1 MLSSKIKLD
10 TKTSDRKFI
19 NPVRCRRDSCRC
31 LPGKSS
37 KLKPTEPDGTT
48 LRQVRPVLFTRM
60 TRSWCFINQHQ
71 LCLHPICCVF
81 WRVCKICVCMPA
93 PLRLCICIQSSISS
107 CVSLIMCS
115 FLLMNECL
123 PSSSVV
129 WLPLRSILSAVT
141 SSCTNAQRHDQA
153 PLAEIKVK
161 RKKKKEKKMDFT
173 PELSSESRIIIYMAP
188 L

>member
-10 TKTSDRKFI
+10 TKTSDRKYI

-31 LPGKSS
+31 LPGKST
-37 KLKPTEPDGTT
+37 KLKLTEPDGTT
-48 LRQVRPVLFTRM
+48 LRQWGLFYSPEWREADVLL
-60 TRSWCFINQHQ
+60 INTNS
-71 LCLHPICCVF
+71 LCLHPICCIF
-81 WRVCKICVCMPA
+81 WRVC
-93 PLRLCICIQSSISS
+93 RICIQSSASS

-129 WLPLRSILSAVT
+129 WLPLRSILSAVR

-153 PLAEIKVK
+153 PLAEI
-161 RKKKKEKKMDFT
+161 
-173 PELSSESRIIIYMAP
+173 S
-188 L
+188 

>member
-10 TKTSDRKFI
+10 TKTSDRKYI

-31 LPGKSS
+31 LPGKNT
-37 KLKPTEPDGTT
+37 KLKLTEPDGTT
-48 LRQVRPVLFTRM
+48 LRQWGLFYSPEWREADVLL
-60 TRSWCFINQHQ
+60 INTNS
-71 LCLHPICCVF
+71 LCLHPICCIF
-81 WRVCKICVCMPA
+81 WRVC
-93 PLRLCICIQSSISS
+93 RICIQSSASS

-129 WLPLRSILSAVT
+129 WLPLRSILSAVR

-153 PLAEIKVK
+153 PLAEI
-161 RKKKKEKKMDFT
+161 
-173 PELSSESRIIIYMAP
+173 S
-188 L
+188 

>member
-10 TKTSDRKFI
+10 TKTSDRKYI

-31 LPGKSS
+31 LPGKNT
-37 KLKPTEPDGTT
+37 KLKLTEPDGTT
-48 LRQVRPVLFTRM
+48 LRQWGLFCSPEWREADVLL
-60 TRSWCFINQHQ
+60 INTNS
-71 LCLHPICCVF
+71 LCLHPICCIF
-81 WRVCKICVCMPA
+81 WRVC
-93 PLRLCICIQSSISS
+93 RICIQSSVSS

-129 WLPLRSILSAVT
+129 WLPLRSILSAVR

-153 PLAEIKVK
+153 PLAEI
-161 RKKKKEKKMDFT
+161 
-173 PELSSESRIIIYMAP
+173 S
-188 L
+188 

>member
-10 TKTSDRKFI
+10 TKTSDRKYI

-31 LPGKSS
+31 LPGKST
-37 KLKPTEPDGTT
+37 KLKLTEPDGTT
-48 LRQVRPVLFTRM
+48 LRQWGLFYSPEWREADVLL
-60 TRSWCFINQHQ
+60 INTNS

-81 WRVCKICVCMPA
+81 WRVCM
-93 PLRLCICIQSSISS
+93 ICIQSSVSS

-129 WLPLRSILSAVT
+129 WLPLRSILSAVR

-153 PLAEIKVK
+153 PLAEI
-161 RKKKKEKKMDFT
+161 
-173 PELSSESRIIIYMAP
+173 S
-188 L
+188 